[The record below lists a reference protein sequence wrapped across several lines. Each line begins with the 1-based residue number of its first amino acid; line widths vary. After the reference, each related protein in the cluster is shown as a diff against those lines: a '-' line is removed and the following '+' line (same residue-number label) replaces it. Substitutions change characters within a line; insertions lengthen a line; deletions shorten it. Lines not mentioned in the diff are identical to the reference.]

1 MEHGS
6 AWSPITGTISALSE
20 KLRAVLMSCL
30 SPWCLC
36 FSMRWPTVTSVLPSK
51 ATGWFYETEV
61 SLLVIVGTW
70 DQIKHLM
77 GCFTYL
83 NTASSRA
90 KISLYLRELSSHT
103 FGAHD
108 TSYYSAFSTSFG
120 SLSQWLCLLR
130 LKYFL
135 IDFYMTMIFENK
147 NMQQKKLHLYKYIVE

>member
-6 AWSPITGTISALSE
+6 ARLPITGATSALSE
-20 KLRAVLMSCL
+20 ELRAVLMSCL

-36 FSMRWPTVTSVLPSK
+36 FSVRWPTIRSALPSK

-61 SLLVIVGTW
+61 SLLVIVSTW

-77 GCFTYL
+77 GCFTDL

-90 KISLYLRELSSHT
+90 RTSLHLRELSSHT
-103 FGAHD
+103 VGAHD
-108 TSYYSAFSTSFG
+108 ASYHSALSTSLGF
-120 SLSQWLCLLR
+120 LSQWLCLLR

-135 IDFYMTMIFENK
+135 TDFHMTMIFKNK
-147 NMQQKKLHLYKYIVE
+147 NMQQKKLHLCKCIVE